1 MKPKHRWGRT
11 RKGKYTTL
19 RQYVHVIKG
28 DNDNFVELQIASG
41 VPASLAIAPI
51 PRSYSNNKLKMA
63 GKPMIRKQQEYIAKR
78 RAREQAK
85 NIKQQEYSRMELG
98 RRNSAVEKRFRHKP
112 YGIGE

>member
-28 DNDNFVELQIASG
+28 DNNNFVELQIASG

-78 RAREQAK
+78 RYWMARRRCIT
-85 NIKQQEYSRMELG
+85 NCRGG
-98 RRNSAVEKRFRHKP
+98 RYDETKT
-112 YGIGE
+112 Y

>member
-28 DNDNFVELQIASG
+28 DNNNFVELRIASG

-51 PRSYSNNKLKMA
+51 PRSYSNNKLKMY

-78 RAREQAK
+78 RYWMAR
-85 NIKQQEYSRMELG
+85 
-98 RRNSAVEKRFRHKP
+98 RRRIINCREEHYDETKT
-112 YGIGE
+112 Y

>member
-41 VPASLAIAPI
+41 ST
-51 PRSYSNNKLKMA
+51 ST
-63 GKPMIRKQQEYIAKR
+63 IR
-78 RAREQAK
+78 
-85 NIKQQEYSRMELG
+85 
-98 RRNSAVEKRFRHKP
+98 
-112 YGIGE
+112 